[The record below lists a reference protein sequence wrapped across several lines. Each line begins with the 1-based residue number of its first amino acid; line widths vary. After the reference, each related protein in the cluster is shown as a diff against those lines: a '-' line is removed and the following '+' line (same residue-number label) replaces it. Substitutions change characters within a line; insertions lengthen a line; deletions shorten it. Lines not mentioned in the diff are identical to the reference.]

1 MKRNQITIIVAIV
14 MALLLTVSC
23 SQKAVDGIGTVRLA
37 NAVSR
42 EVTAT
47 IDYPDVNSLTWKV
60 SATKTSG
67 GSKVGEGLYED
78 VILTDFE
85 ESFSIGVW
93 NFVLDGFDGTTK
105 VYHGEQEAYIIE
117 GENTI
122 EIPVSTVSDYGK
134 WTIVNSHFTDYGLSA
149 RGERLAEIQ
158 VIVDGTVANTYSKTA
173 LRTRDDGLFEF
184 QTAPIV
190 KSATKGVHSF
200 KIVFVGY
207 NGSRI
212 PAEDFKARIEGGL
225 VTEISFGKFE
235 GRTGLSVTID
245 EQDALVEEE

>member
-1 MKRNQITIIVAIV
+1 
-14 MALLLTVSC
+14 MAEELTEKWVNLEDIAEHLSL
-23 SQKAVDGIGTVRLA
+23 STDTVRGWIK
-37 NAVSR
+37 N
-42 EVTAT
+42 
-47 IDYPDVNSLTWKV
+47 
-60 SATKTSG
+60 
-67 GSKVGEGLYED
+67 
-78 VILTDFE
+78 
-85 ESFSIGVW
+85 
-93 NFVLDGFDGTTK
+93 GT
-105 VYHGEQEAYIIE
+105 
-117 GENTI
+117 
-122 EIPVSTVSDYGK
+122 IPVYGK

-200 KIVFVGY
+200 KIVFVGN

-212 PAEDFKARIEGGL
+212 TAEDFKARIEGGL